1 MILRAAVLLIVC
13 TVAGAT
19 QDSFEVIR
27 KRPLWPNS
35 QGTLVISDD
44 SIEFR
49 RRKEEDSKQWSYR
62 DIQHID
68 RISPTEI
75 EILTYED
82 VAWRLGQDR
91 SYRFSL
97 VSGEI
102 DDALFDSMAD
112 KLGLPVTDR
121 IVDNTLNDPARLPV
135 KHLKTFGGSEGELVF
150 GDSAISYVT
159 DAPRQAREWLLDR
172 DVESVWAASRYELEL
187 HVFEAGRRDFNSTQ
201 VYRFQLKEELD
212 PALYRD
218 LKMRLYSLRSDERLI
233 P

>member
-1 MILRAAVLLIVC
+1 MIFRAAVLLVVC
-13 TVAGAT
+13 SVAGAA
-19 QDSFEVIR
+19 QESFEVIR
-27 KRPLWPNS
+27 KKPLWPNS

-49 RRKEEDSKQWSYR
+49 RKKEEDSKRWSYR
-62 DIQHID
+62 DIQHFD
-68 RISPTEI
+68 RISPSEI

-82 VAWRLGQDR
+82 AAWRLGEDR
-91 SYRFSL
+91 AYRFSL

-102 DDALFDSMAD
+102 DDALFESMAD

-121 IVDNTLNDPARLPV
+121 IANAPSGDATRIPV

-150 GDSAISYVT
+150 GESAVSYVT
-159 DAPRQAREWLLDR
+159 DAPRQAREWLIDR

-187 HVFEAGRRDFNSTQ
+187 HVFEAGRRDFDSTQ
-201 VYRFQLKEELD
+201 VYRFQLKRELD

-218 LKMRLYSLRSDERLI
+218 LKMRLYKLRSDERLI